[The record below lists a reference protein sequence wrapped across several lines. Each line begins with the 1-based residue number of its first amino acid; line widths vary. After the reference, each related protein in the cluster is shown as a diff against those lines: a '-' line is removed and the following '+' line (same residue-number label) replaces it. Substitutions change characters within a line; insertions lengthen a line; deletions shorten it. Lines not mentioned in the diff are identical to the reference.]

1 MSKYRIKSMNIVFKA
16 LNDQTRR
23 KILDSLKNKD
33 LSAGEIANHFDF
45 SKATIS
51 HHLELLQHADL
62 VSCVKKGQFI
72 IYSINT
78 TVLNEVS
85 KWIVELI
92 DNKNENKK

>member
-1 MSKYRIKSMNIVFKA
+1 MNIVFKA

-23 KILDSLKNKD
+23 KILDLLKEKD
-33 LSAGEIANHFDF
+33 MSAGEIADQFRFFTCDN
-45 SKATIS
+45 IS

-62 VSCVKKGQFI
+62 VSSIKKGQFI

-78 TVLNEVS
+78 TVLNEIS

-92 DNKNENKK
+92 DNQNGDKKLS

>member
-1 MSKYRIKSMNIVFKA
+1 MNRMNIVFKA

-23 KILDSLKNKD
+23 RILDLLRDKD
-33 LSAGEIANHFDF
+33 MTAGEIANQFDF
-45 SKATIS
+45 SRGTIS

-62 VSCVKKGQFI
+62 VSSVKKGQFI

-78 TVLNEVS
+78 TVLTEIS

-92 DNKNENKK
+92 DNKNGNTK